1 MDPLNDQEVEALLT
15 RVGRGMVPERK
26 RLLAVLNVPVE
37 SAPVRSPLSFI
48 TLYMSTMT
56 KVGATLA
63 AVLVVG
69 GAVYYLAAPGG
80 TADVALQEN
89 TAADSTM
96 AMKTADTSTSVP
108 LVPATGSIEDIAA
121 AIDADLASQN
131 AAVASIDAST
141 NASVSNI
148 SSVTTNP
155 LYDENN
161 I

>member
-1 MDPLNDQEVEALLT
+1 MNPLNDQEVEALLT

-26 RLLAVLNVPVE
+26 RLLAVLNVSVE
-37 SAPVRSPLSFI
+37 NAPVRSPLSFI

-80 TADVALQEN
+80 TAEVSLQEN
-89 TAADSTM
+89 SADSTM
-96 AMKTADTSTSVP
+96 AMKVADTSTSVP
-108 LVPATGSIEDIAA
+108 IVPATGSIEDIAA

-141 NASVSNI
+141 NASVSSI

>member
-1 MDPLNDQEVEALLT
+1 MNPLNDQEVEALLT

-26 RLLAVLNVPVE
+26 RLLAVLNVHVE
-37 SAPVRSPLSFI
+37 NAPVRSPLSFI

-80 TADVALQEN
+80 TAEVSLQEN
-89 TAADSTM
+89 SADSSM
-96 AMKTADTSTSVP
+96 AMKVAESTSVP
-108 LVPATGSIEDIAA
+108 LVPATGSVEDIAA

-148 SSVTTNP
+148 SAVTTNP